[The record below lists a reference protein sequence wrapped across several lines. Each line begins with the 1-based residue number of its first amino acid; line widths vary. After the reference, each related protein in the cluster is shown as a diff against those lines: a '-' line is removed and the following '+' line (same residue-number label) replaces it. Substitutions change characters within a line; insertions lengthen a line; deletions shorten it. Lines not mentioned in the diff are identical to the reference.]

1 MLKLA
6 PLTGILNGQAQA
18 SKGDLLM
25 TDKLDPDAIQS
36 ALTELNNIVQDPWE
50 IRNDKLYKQF
60 VLADFVSAFGFMTSV
75 AILAEKQNHHPEWFN
90 VYKKVIIELTTHEA
104 GGISDKD
111 FELARAIEKLAAA

>member
-1 MLKLA
+1 MVE
-6 PLTGILNGQAQA
+6 
-18 SKGDLLM
+18 
-25 TDKLDPDAIQS
+25 KLDPGAIQS
-36 ALTELNNIVQDPWE
+36 ALSELNEIAQDPWE

-104 GGISDKD
+104 RGISHKD
-111 FELARAIEKLAAA
+111 FELARAIEKMVAA